1 MGWPSSVFLPINE
14 ESRLNYVKRL
24 SWKVY
29 DFRSLSTI
37 DELLSDEPINRILC
51 LGNEE
56 PKGKA
61 YRQHTR
67 INHVGGII
75 PTETATG
82 KTGIYIP
89 PTPPMVA

>member
-1 MGWPSSVFLPINE
+1 ME
-14 ESRLNYVKRL
+14 H
-24 SWKVY
+24 
-29 DFRSLSTI
+29 RSLLTM
-37 DELLSDEPINRILC
+37 DELLSGNPINRILC

-61 YRQHTR
+61 FRQYTR

-82 KTGIYIP
+82 KTEVYIP
-89 PTPPMVA
+89 PTPIMAA